1 MADKIIPPALKLWL
15 VFLFV
20 FLLLDYGTVPSI
32 LLGALAGLAGGTVRA
47 WWITP
52 GGEPTRSLELPATLR
67 QLSKRQLPLKNL
79 FRRSGDERVPRA
91 RR

>member
-1 MADKIIPPALKLWL
+1 VADKIIPPALKLWL
-15 VFLFV
+15 AFLFV
-20 FLLLDYGTVPSI
+20 FLLLDYGIVPSI
-32 LLGALAGLAGGTVRA
+32 LLGALAGLAGGTIQA

-52 GGEPTRSLELPATLR
+52 GGEPTRSLEIPATLR

-79 FRRSGDERVPRA
+79 FRRSGGERVPRA